1 MALAFSRSKALFAM
15 IAAAMGNASLISGL
29 PSYVS
34 RGKGLGKHSGK
45 KWSQSSG
52 RNMHVV
58 NGKWV
63 QIENGAREVARRLR
77 QADHKL
83 LESLIKNK
91 PGYISAYSRFPMD
104 VQTPTNIT
112 STAGV

>member
-1 MALAFSRSKALFAM
+1 MALAFSRAKALFGL
-15 IAAAMGNASLISGL
+15 IAAAMGNASALAAL
-29 PSYVS
+29 PEYVS
-34 RGKGLGKHSGK
+34 RGKGRGAHSGK
-45 KWSQSSG
+45 KWGPHSSS

-77 QADHKL
+77 QADHK
-83 LESLIKNK
+83 SLIKK
-91 PGYISAYSRFPMD
+91 TPGYISAYSRFPMD